1 MSLVT
6 LRLIDKDFENR
17 PDGGDTGGALGGE
30 VRGSSFFRG
39 DVGVFGGVR
48 YRLLLVVFIGGA

>member
-1 MSLVT
+1 MT
-6 LRLIDKDFENR
+6 GFENR
-17 PDGGDTGGALGGE
+17 PSGSDTGGALGGE

-48 YRLLLVVFIGGA
+48 YRISPRMVCVSRA